1 MSPSRTTRRGKDPFD
16 RVAVRNIGG
25 TRFKDI
31 MAIPSLRLH
40 IPSSKDPWGATLRR
54 VGLVYILSRLFVVMG
69 AAIAVAAQA
78 VADRTNEEVPSG
90 GLSSLAAI
98 LDSWDG
104 HWYLDVVRE
113 GYPHH
118 IMPNVTY
125 FVSDARAAFFPLYPR
140 LVHYIDVVIP
150 GGPVSV
156 ALGINILLGALFV
169 FLVGY
174 LCKDLF
180 DVRTAEKAMILVALF
195 PGSFVLSMA
204 YSEALMLT
212 IVALCFV
219 ALRDKHWIWAG
230 VLAAMATAT
239 RPNGVALVAACAMA
253 SFLAIKK
260 DREWKSLIAPILSPF
275 GFFGFMLF
283 LRGHTGEDWAWF
295 RVQREAWQEG
305 TSFGA
310 TAVERTFDFFLRP
323 ASSPTSV
330 LTAASVAAMV
340 IALVLARKYKLN
352 LIYWSYTLVILGLM
366 LVPATVT
373 ARPRFLFTAFPLFFP
388 AARALRDEDDRWW
401 PLVVMVMIGGLITVT
416 GIYGVRGAI
425 P

>member
-1 MSPSRTTRRGKDPFD
+1 MTIISSPR
-16 RVAVRNIGG
+16 
-25 TRFKDI
+25 
-31 MAIPSLRLH
+31 RLH
-40 IPSSKDPWGATLRR
+40 IPPATDPWGKAIRKACF
-54 VGLVYILSRLFVVMG
+54 VYLLSRLFVIMG

-78 VADRTNEEVPSG
+78 VVDRSNDVEPAN
-90 GLSSLAAI
+90 GLSGLAAI

-140 LVHYIDVVIP
+140 LVHYFDVVIP

-156 ALGINILLGALFV
+156 ALTINIILGAMFV
-169 FLVGY
+169 FLAGY
-174 LCKDLF
+174 LCRGLF
-180 DVRTAEKAMILVALF
+180 DIKTAEKAMILLALF

-212 IVALCFV
+212 IVALCFI
-219 ALRDKHWIWAG
+219 AIRDKHWIWAG

-239 RPNGVALVAACAMA
+239 RPNGVALVAACAVA
-253 SFLAIKK
+253 SLIAIRN
-260 DREWKSLIAPILSPF
+260 DRDWRSLIAPALSPL
-275 GFFGFMLF
+275 GFIGFMWF
-283 LRGHTGEDWAWF
+283 LRMHTGEDWAWF
-295 RVQREAWQEG
+295 RVLREAWQEG
-305 TSFGA
+305 TSFGGS
-310 TAVERTFDFFLRP
+310 AVQRTYDFFLHP
-323 ASSPTSV
+323 VSSPTSV
-330 LTAASVAAMV
+330 LTAASVAAML
-340 IALVLARKYKLN
+340 IALYMARKYKMN
-352 LIYWSYTLVILGLM
+352 LIYWAYTIVVLALM
-366 LVPATVT
+366 LIPATVT

-388 AARALRDEDDRWW
+388 VARALRDEDDTWW
-401 PLVVMVMIGGLITVT
+401 PLVVMVMIGGLVTVM

>member
-1 MSPSRTTRRGKDPFD
+1 MTIIFSPR
-16 RVAVRNIGG
+16 
-25 TRFKDI
+25 
-31 MAIPSLRLH
+31 RLH
-40 IPSSKDPWGATLRR
+40 IPPATDPWGKALRR
-54 VGLVYILSRLFVVMG
+54 AGIIYLLSRLFVIMG

-78 VADRTNEEVPSG
+78 VVDRSNDVEPSN
-90 GLSSLAAI
+90 GLSGLAAI

-140 LVHYIDVVIP
+140 LVHYFDVVIP
-150 GGPVSV
+150 GGPVSI
-156 ALGINILLGALFV
+156 ALVINIILGAFFV
-169 FLVGY
+169 FLAGY
-174 LCKDLF
+174 LCRGLF
-180 DVRTAEKAMILVALF
+180 DIKTAEKAMILIALF

-212 IVALCFV
+212 IVALCFI

-239 RPNGVALVAACAMA
+239 RPNGVALVAACAVA
-253 SFLAIKK
+253 SLFAIRN
-260 DREWKSLIAPILSPF
+260 DRDWRSLFAPILSPL
-275 GFFGFMLF
+275 GFLSFMWF
-283 LRGHTGEDWAWF
+283 LRMHTNEDWAWF

-310 TAVERTFDFFLRP
+310 TAVQRTFDFFIHP
-323 ASSPTSV
+323 VSSPTSV
-330 LTAASVAAMV
+330 LTAASMAAML
-340 IALVLARKYKLN
+340 ISLFMARKYKLN
-352 LIYWSYTLVILGLM
+352 LIYWSYTVVVLALM
-366 LVPATVT
+366 LIPATVT

-388 AARALRDEDDRWW
+388 VARALRDDDDKWW
-401 PLVVMVMIGGLITVT
+401 PLVVMVMAGGLVTVT

>member
-1 MSPSRTTRRGKDPFD
+1 MATTSLSQ
-16 RVAVRNIGG
+16 
-25 TRFKDI
+25 RFQ
-31 MAIPSLRLH
+31 IPTST
-40 IPSSKDPWGATLRR
+40 DPWGRTLRR
-54 VGLVYILSRLFVVMG
+54 VGVVYVLSRIFVAMG

-78 VADRTNEEVPSG
+78 VVDRTNEVIPDSG
-90 GLSSLAAI
+90 LLSLAAI

-118 IMPNVTY
+118 IMPNVSY
-125 FVSDARAAFFPLYPR
+125 FVTDARAAFFPMYPR
-140 LVHYIDVVIP
+140 LVHYIDNILP

-156 ALGINILLGALFV
+156 ALGINILLGAVFV
-169 FLVGY
+169 FLAGY
-174 LCKDLF
+174 LCRGLF
-180 DVRTAEKAMILVALF
+180 DIKTAEKTMILIALF

-212 IVALCFV
+212 IVALCFI
-219 ALRDKHWIWAG
+219 ALRDKHWVWAG

-239 RPNGVALVAACAMA
+239 RPNGVALVAACAVA
-253 SFLAIKK
+253 SIIAIKK
-260 DREWKSLIAPILSPF
+260 ERDWKSLIAPILSPI
-275 GFFGFMLF
+275 GFIGFMLF
-283 LRGHTGEDWAWF
+283 LRQHTTENWAWF
-295 RVQREAWQEG
+295 RVQRQAWQEG

-340 IALVLARKYKLN
+340 IALVLARKYKMN
-352 LIYWSYTLVILGLM
+352 LIYWSYTAVVLGLM

-388 AARALRDEDDRWW
+388 VARALRDEDEHWW
-401 PLVVMVMIGGLITVT
+401 PLVIMVMIGGLITVT

>member
-1 MSPSRTTRRGKDPFD
+1 MTVISSSRRIQFPAAT
-16 RVAVRNIGG
+16 
-25 TRFKDI
+25 
-31 MAIPSLRLH
+31 
-40 IPSSKDPWGATLRR
+40 DPWGKALRKA
-54 VGLVYILSRLFVVMG
+54 GLVYLLSRLFVIMG

-78 VADRTNEEVPSG
+78 VVDRTNDLEPENGFSA
-90 GLSSLAAI
+90 LAAI

-125 FVSDARAAFFPLYPR
+125 LVSDARAAFFPLYPR
-140 LVHYIDVVIP
+140 LVHYFDVVIP
-150 GGPVSV
+150 GGPVSI
-156 ALGINILLGALFV
+156 ALAINIILGACFV
-169 FLVGY
+169 FLAGY
-174 LCKDLF
+174 LCRGLF
-180 DVRTAEKAMILVALF
+180 DIKTAEKAMILIALF

-212 IVALCFV
+212 IVALCFI

-239 RPNGVALVAACAMA
+239 RPNGVALVAACAVA
-253 SFLAIKK
+253 
-260 DREWKSLIAPILSPF
+260 SLIAIRNERDWRSLVAPALSPL
-275 GFFGFMLF
+275 GFIGFMWF
-283 LRGHTGEDWAWF
+283 LRNHTGEDWAWF

-310 TAVERTFDFFLRP
+310 TAVQRTFDFFVHP

-330 LTAASVAAMV
+330 LTATSVGAML
-340 IALVLARKYKLN
+340 IALYMARKYKMN
-352 LIYWSYTLVILGLM
+352 LIYWSYTAVILGLM
-366 LVPATVT
+366 LIPATVT

-388 AARALRDEDDRWW
+388 VARALRDDDDKWW
-401 PLVVMVMIGGLITVT
+401 PLVLMVMIGGLVTVM

>member
-1 MSPSRTTRRGKDPFD
+1 MTT
-16 RVAVRNIGG
+16 I
-25 TRFKDI
+25 
-31 MAIPSLRLH
+31 SLARRLH
-40 IPSSKDPWGATLRR
+40 IPPASDPWGRTLRR
-54 VGLVYILSRLFVVMG
+54 AGIVYLLSRLFVIMG

-78 VADRTNEEVPSG
+78 VVDRSNDVEPAN
-90 GLSSLAAI
+90 GLSGLADI
-98 LDSWDG
+98 LASWDG

-140 LVHYIDVVIP
+140 FVHYIDVVIP

-156 ALGINILLGALFV
+156 SLAVNMLLGACFV
-169 FLVGY
+169 FLAGY
-174 LCKDLF
+174 LCRGIF
-180 DVRTAEKAMILVALF
+180 DIKTAEKAMILIALF

-212 IVALCFV
+212 IVALCFI
-219 ALRDKHWIWAG
+219 ALRDKHWLWAG
-230 VLAAMATAT
+230 VLAALATAT
-239 RPNGVALVAACAMA
+239 RPNGVALVAACAVA
-253 SFLAIKK
+253 SLLAIRN
-260 DREWKSLIAPILSPF
+260 DRDWRSLIAPALSPL
-275 GFFGFMLF
+275 GFIGFMWF
-283 LRGHTGEDWAWF
+283 LRMHTGEDAAWF

-310 TAVERTFDFFLRP
+310 TAVQRTVDFFIHP
-323 ASSPTSV
+323 VSSPTSV
-330 LTAASVAAMV
+330 LTAASVGAML
-340 IALVLARKYKLN
+340 IGLYMARKYKMN
-352 LIYWSYTLVILGLM
+352 LIYWSYTAVILGLM
-366 LVPATVT
+366 LIPATVT

-388 AARALRDEDDRWW
+388 VARALRDDEDKWW
-401 PLVVMVMIGGLITVT
+401 PLVVVVMIGGLVTVM